1 MKKSVKVVGGVLLGN
16 IILALAV
23 AGFALPHNMIMGGAT
38 GIGITVSHYT
48 GIDISVLILVL
59 NVLLFGLGAVFLGK
73 KFALTTIISSV
84 SYPIFLSMFRA
95 IPVIGNLT
103 TNRLL
108 ASIYAGLLLGL
119 GIGIVIKMGAST
131 GGTDIIALILN
142 KQFHFPLAVC
152 MYAVDFLVL
161 LSQIAFS
168 DTEGILYGILLT
180 LLSSIVLNRV
190 VLSGEAQIQL
200 LIVSEKYQQ
209 IKELLLTKMDVGV
222 TLLNVETGYGE
233 VHQQAIL
240 CVISNRKLY
249 AINDA
254 IQKIDDKAFTTITQI
269 NEVRGRGFSLARDY
283 QSREE
288 KSKNS

>member
-1 MKKSVKVVGGVLLGN
+1 MKKSVKVIVGVLLGN
-16 IILALAV
+16 VILALAV

-48 GIDISVLILVL
+48 GIDISILILIL

-73 KFALTTIISSV
+73 KFALTTIISSI

-95 IPVIGNLT
+95 IPLIGNLT
-103 TNRLL
+103 ENRLL

-131 GGTDIIALILN
+131 GGTDIVALVIN

-152 MYAVDFLVL
+152 MYAVDFIVL

-168 DTEGILYGILLT
+168 DTEGVLYGILLT

-190 VLSGEAQIQL
+190 VLAGEAQIQL
-200 LIVSEKYQQ
+200 LIVSEKYKE
-209 IKELLLTKMDVGV
+209 IKDLLLTTMDVGV
-222 TLLNVETGYGE
+222 TLLNMETGYGE
-233 VHQQAIL
+233 VSQQAIL
-240 CVISNRKLY
+240 CIISNRKLY

-254 IQKIDDKAFTTITQI
+254 IQKVDDKAFITITQI
-269 NEVRGRGFSLARDY
+269 NEVRGRGFSLERDY
-283 QSREE
+283 KSREE
-288 KSKNS
+288 K

>member
-1 MKKSVKVVGGVLLGN
+1 MKKSVKVVVGVLLGN
-16 IILALAV
+16 VILALAV

-48 GIDISVLILVL
+48 GIDISILILIL

-73 KFALTTIISSV
+73 KFALTTIISSI
-84 SYPIFLSMFRA
+84 SYPVFLSMFRA
-95 IPVIGNLT
+95 IPLISHLT
-103 TNRLL
+103 ENRLL

-131 GGTDIIALILN
+131 GGTDIVALVIN

-152 MYAVDFLVL
+152 MYTVDFIVL

-168 DTEGILYGILLT
+168 DTEGVLYGILLT

-190 VLSGEAQIQL
+190 VLAGEAQIQL
-200 LIVSEKYQQ
+200 LIVSEKYKE
-209 IKELLLTKMDVGV
+209 IKDLLLMTMDVGV
-222 TLLNVETGYGE
+222 TLLNMETGYGE
-233 VHQQAIL
+233 VSQQAIL
-240 CVISNRKLY
+240 CIISNRKLY

-254 IQKIDDKAFTTITQI
+254 IQKVDDKAFITITQI
-269 NEVRGRGFSLARDY
+269 NEVRGRGFSLDRDY
-283 QSREE
+283 QTKEV
-288 KSKNS
+288 KK

>member
-1 MKKSVKVVGGVLLGN
+1 MKKSVKVVVGVLLGN
-16 IILALAV
+16 VILALAV

-48 GIDISVLILVL
+48 GIDISILILIL

-73 KFALTTIISSV
+73 KFALTTIISSI
-84 SYPIFLSMFRA
+84 SYPVFLSMFRA
-95 IPVIGNLT
+95 IPLISHLT
-103 TNRLL
+103 ENRLL

-131 GGTDIIALILN
+131 GGTDIVALVIN

-152 MYAVDFLVL
+152 MYTVDFIVL

-168 DTEGILYGILLT
+168 DTEGVLYGILLT

-190 VLSGEAQIQL
+190 VLAGEAQIQL
-200 LIVSEKYQQ
+200 LIVSEKYKE
-209 IKELLLTKMDVGV
+209 IKDLLLTTMDVGV
-222 TLLNVETGYGE
+222 TLLNMETGYGE
-233 VHQQAIL
+233 VSQQAIL
-240 CVISNRKLY
+240 CIISNRKLY

-254 IQKIDDKAFTTITQI
+254 IQKVDDKAFITITQI
-269 NEVRGRGFSLARDY
+269 NEVRGRGFSLDRDY
-283 QSREE
+283 QTKEV
-288 KSKNS
+288 KK